1 MKKHYV
7 YALYS
12 ESCKKIYVG
21 FSLDPDKRLEAHN
34 AGKAVWSGSCRHL
47 KRFHTGGFNSKQQA
61 LSREKYLKSG
71 WGRKE
76 LNQILERWQVVNSIR
91 KAYFVTTHG
100 VASLVSRLA
109 TSRDRMRWSF

>member
-34 AGKAVWSGSCRHL
+34 AGKAVWSRRCRPW
-47 KRFHTGGFNSKQQA
+47 KRFHLEEFNSKQQA
-61 LSREKYLKSG
+61 LSREKCLKSG

-76 LNQILERWQVVNSIR
+76 LNQILERWQS
-91 KAYFVTTHG
+91 G
-100 VASLVSRLA
+100 
-109 TSRDRMRWSF
+109 RMRWS